1 MSRELTDE
9 EILEMIDDLI
19 LSQNRNCYLSLQQKH
34 RLRRELFFAVRKM
47 DVLQELLEDPEV
59 TEIMVNGW
67 QCIFVE
73 KFGRI
78 QKYDKKFTSEEKL
91 YDVIQQIAA
100 RCNRMINASHP
111 IMDARLENGDRVS
124 AVIAPVA
131 LNGPILTIRRFSEKP
146 VTLSRLVQWGS
157 LSREAAE
164 YLITLVRGKY
174 SILIGGS
181 TGSGKSTLLGAL
193 SGYIPREERIITI
206 EDNAE
211 LQIQGIENLVRLEVK
226 TANMEGNQEITIRDL
241 IKTSLRMRPSRVIV
255 GEVRQEESFDLIQCC
270 NTGHMGSMSTLHANS
285 TRDMVSRLE
294 MMVLTGM
301 DIPLEAIRKQIAAG
315 FDIFIHIGRMGD
327 GSRKILEIAEVTGY
341 VQGEV
346 RMQPLFQLKEQ
357 LIQVGELQDNER
369 FCKAEEVYENRL

>member
-1 MSRELTDE
+1 MPDE
-9 EILEMIDDLI
+9 EILEMIDELI
-19 LSQNRNCYLSLQQKH
+19 LSQSRKYYLPLQEKH
-34 RLRRELFFAVRKM
+34 RLRRELYFAVRKM
-47 DVLQELLEDPEV
+47 DILQELLEDPEI

-67 QCIFVE
+67 DCIFIE
-73 KFGRI
+73 KYGRI
-78 QKYDKKFTSEEKL
+78 QKCSKTFSSEEKL

-100 RCNRMINASHP
+100 RCNRVINASHP

-157 LSREAAE
+157 LSKEAAE
-164 YLITLVRGKY
+164 FLITLVRGRY

-193 SGYIPREERIITI
+193 SGYIPSDERIITV

-226 TANMEGNQEITIRDL
+226 MANLEGSREITIRDL

-285 TRDMVSRLE
+285 TNDMVSRLE
-294 MMVLTGM
+294 MMVITAQN
-301 DIPLEAIRKQIAAG
+301 IPLESIRRQIAAG
-315 FDIFIHIGRMGD
+315 FDIFIYVGRMND
-327 GSRKILEIAEVTGY
+327 GSRKVQEIAEVVGY
-341 VQGEV
+341 EDGEV
-346 RMQPLFQLKEQ
+346 KLCPLYRLKDQL
-357 LIQVGELQDNER
+357 LRVGKLQDTER
-369 FCKAEEVYENRL
+369 FLKAEAMYENRL